1 LNRTIRKKN
10 LTEKK
15 SGLNS
20 VTFAEKLNQKQQKSM
35 MEDNLSD
42 EQVEALLD
50 LPPPTVLPP
59 LAIPLSGQASSA
71 GEAGEKFD
79 RMTNRFLW
87 M

>member
-1 LNRTIRKKN
+1 MARMYD
-10 LTEKK
+10 
-15 SGLNS
+15 
-20 VTFAEKLNQKQQKSM
+20 AD
-35 MEDNLSD
+35 EDNLTD
-42 EQVEALLD
+42 EQAEALLD